1 MLPSSLIHCIAVEV
15 PPLFH
20 SSLWMSIASF
30 SPAWWHCSSCR
41 HMQGLTVHRRSSLD
55 GASCYSPSNSPLTFL
70 CPDFWGKLAMGE
82 GRMLLISQKLLSLCF
97 LKHPQVLS
105 CTCPSRHGG
114 QCSSGGVFILSIGP
128 TTIPTNNNNIF
139 NGLPGLKAVCIP
151 RRSVFNSLSQ
161 AEGLSLQRCLE
172 QKCC

>member
-30 SPAWWHCSSCR
+30 SPAWGHCSSCR